1 MKRLLFTLILCP
13 TVFFAQTSTL
23 EFKNSKTALATV
35 QKYVKALQ
43 NGDVATMDAQLTSD
57 AMIYNLGGAVD
68 STNVAG
74 HSAYYTRSTTTNDHK
89 FARDFYLPVKVT
101 DSWNEGEWVLSW
113 GTNVVT
119 SKKDGTQIP
128 VPFHTAA
135 MIENGKIKRLYY
147 FYDML
152 NILKN
157 QGFIIQ
163 PPSK

>member
-1 MKRLLFTLILCP
+1 MILCP

-43 NGDVATMDAQLTSD
+43 NGDVATMNAQFASD
-57 AMIYNLGGAVD
+57 AVIYNLGGAVD
-68 STNVAG
+68 STSVAG
-74 HSAYYTRSTTTNDHK
+74 HGEYYTRSTNTYNHK

-101 DSWNEGEWVLSW
+101 DYWNEGEWVLSW

-119 SKKDGTQIP
+119 SKKEGAQIS

-157 QGFIIQ
+157 QGFTIQ